1 MSIARAFTV
10 RRDKADSDS
19 MFNLHLSRATSQRG
33 AKPVLRSNI
42 SSPLAL
48 ISTTNMIS
56 YNAPDIAGTAP
67 ISVRLAPSRSSSSSG
82 DDDSDRSVKSGQTVT
97 DMSSLETSPISSQ
110 PEENHLSCYFKP
122 PTDSTPVASS
132 FAAAP
137 SLPTRVPSH
146 SKRAH
151 EHIHRKRTIQRML
164 SPPPSTSHALSPTSE
179 ESGSTAKESTFVSA
193 PRENP
198 FHSELRE
205 LDEVAQGYSLGH
217 VAAASISTRKPE
229 DSPEASYLASRGLVH
244 LSASDYLAEIQ
255 GLIYAHLA
263 DDVPAWI

>member
-1 MSIARAFTV
+1 MSIARAFTI
-10 RRDKADSDS
+10 RRDKADSDN
-19 MFNLHLSRATSQRG
+19 MLGLHLSRAASQRAG
-33 AKPVLRSNI
+33 KPVLRSNI

-67 ISVRLAPSRSSSSSG
+67 ISVQLAPSRSSSSSSI
-82 DDDSDRSVKSGQTVT
+82 DDSDRSVKSGQTVT
-97 DMSSLETSPISSQ
+97 DMSSLEASPISTG

-122 PTDSTPVASS
+122 PTDSTPIASS
-132 FAAAP
+132 FATTP
-137 SLPTRVPSH
+137 SLPKRVPSH

-164 SPPPSTSHALSPTSE
+164 SPPPSSSQALAAASE
-179 ESGSTAKESTFVSA
+179 ENVSSAKESTFVGA
-193 PRENP
+193 PRESP

-205 LDEVAQGYSLGH
+205 LDEVAQGYSSGQ
-217 VAAASISTRKPE
+217 VAAGSSPTLYK
-229 DSPEASYLASRGLVH
+229 DSAEAGYLASRGLVH
-244 LSASDYLAEIQ
+244 LSASEYLSEIQ
-255 GLIYAHLA
+255 SLIYAHLA